1 MSKSNDK
8 KKEKTALL
16 DGLVTDL
23 FNRVEK
29 PIEYHKLSPSEHMDS
44 ITAIHRILSQKD
56 VGLIH
61 STDVWFRAVPSL
73 ILAMHL
79 LFEKVCPALPLE
91 LQPVLQPGSPSKWLG
106 YIKSLPG
113 QHCLSEFNQDASPD
127 DIILPLA
134 FSLETVSLLQG
145 TTALPEYHR
154 MLRTVAKQYCHMRTV
169 LRQLGVIAAPLKTA
183 SREWFC
189 YADSHLIPFVYMFN
203 RSARVCLL
211 VQEGPITSTFGGG
224 SNVMEVTAK
233 RNFKAGEQVYLS
245 YGYRPNTIM
254 LLYSGFIPSSNDRD
268 RFRIPLELSPSDPL
282 YNKKLALLKW
292 LELPPSTHLDLFW
305 TGKPSPELATW
316 LRVATTTDEAQITE
330 DLRAAIAARAKET
343 AELLEAHGKDKATAN
358 GHAEPTSKPA
368 SSADVTL
375 TKAQAA
381 LLSSICQRKLQELQ
395 AGAAAA
401 SPAPAGLGLGGGL
414 DARSA
419 TAKACEKELQLARQL
434 REAEEGALRK
444 AVELCVDPRL
454 LKLLTGDVQIC
465 SSFVNHREC
474 LDILEQMICATGCN
488 PVPGFEG
495 SIGHYF
501 NSAEMLITIMFGRV
515 GHAFN
520 ALNYTVQVSPSSDG
534 TDKCYNGP
542 SRLPEINACCDPLP
556 VTPECPL
563 AKLNVS
569 RQPQTLPF
577 IGRTIA
583 DPSCPTA
590 QSSASA
596 AAAASS
602 VVPPPPSPPKSA
614 ARNVRT
620 SLVSGMGGFSLFALA
635 AAAPIMLLIA
645 SAAADSSSIGSPP
658 PSPPKSAERGTS
670 LVSEMVGFR
679 LFALAAAASFLLV
692 M

>member
-1 MSKSNDK
+1 MIGRSLITTTLCPLTCQVDGVK
-8 KKEKTALL
+8 L
-16 DGLVTDL
+16 DGSLPEGPGVVATRDFNEGELVAS
-23 FNRVEK
+23 F
-29 PIEYHKLSPSEHMDS
+29 PSELMMTQ
-44 ITAIHRILSQKD
+44 ITAVQSVKD

-79 LFEKVCPALPLE
+79 LFEKHRPA
-91 LQPVLQPGSPSKWLG
+91 GSPSKWLG

-189 YADSHLIPFVYMFN
+189 YAD
-203 RSARVCLL
+203 
-211 VQEGPITSTFGGG
+211 TFGGG

-233 RNFKAGEQVYLS
+233 RNFKAGEQVFLS

-343 AELLEAHGKDKATAN
+343 AELLEAHGKDKAAN
-358 GHAEPTSKPA
+358 GHAEPNSKPA
-368 SSADVTL
+368 GSVDVTL
-375 TKAQAA
+375 TKAQAD

-395 AGAAAA
+395 AGATAA

-419 TAKACEKELQLARQL
+419 AAKACEKELQLARQL
-434 REAEEGALRK
+434 REAEEGALSK
-444 AVELCVDPRL
+444 AVELC
-454 LKLLTGDVQIC
+454 G
-465 SSFVNHREC
+465 
-474 LDILEQMICATGCN
+474 
-488 PVPGFEG
+488 
-495 SIGHYF
+495 
-501 NSAEMLITIMFGRV
+501 
-515 GHAFN
+515 
-520 ALNYTVQVSPSSDG
+520 
-534 TDKCYNGP
+534 
-542 SRLPEINACCDPLP
+542 
-556 VTPECPL
+556 
-563 AKLNVS
+563 
-569 RQPQTLPF
+569 
-577 IGRTIA
+577 
-583 DPSCPTA
+583 
-590 QSSASA
+590 
-596 AAAASS
+596 
-602 VVPPPPSPPKSA
+602 
-614 ARNVRT
+614 
-620 SLVSGMGGFSLFALA
+620 LVSA
-635 AAAPIMLLIA
+635 
-645 SAAADSSSIGSPP
+645 
-658 PSPPKSAERGTS
+658 
-670 LVSEMVGFR
+670 
-679 LFALAAAASFLLV
+679 
-692 M
+692 

>member
-1 MSKSNDK
+1 MLRTSLYPLFFSLANETFCSSLPCLLTLQIQKH
-8 KKEKTALL
+8 EKGRFSTEPPADAATRMKYLQEWLEQNNVTVDGVKL
-16 DGLVTDL
+16 DGSLPEGPGVVATRDFNEGELVASFPSDL
-23 FNRVEK
+23 MMTQ
-29 PIEYHKLSPSEHMDS
+29 L
-44 ITAIHRILSQKD
+44 TAVQSVKD

-79 LFEKVCPALPLE
+79 LFEKHRPA
-91 LQPVLQPGSPSKWLG
+91 GSPSKWLG

-189 YADSHLIPFVYMFN
+189 YAEFRWAVSMVMMRQTQVPVTAEALEAAVKKNPSAAAAGVAGTPAEAAATAAATATAEAAEAAAAASTAAAAAGDAAAAAAGDAAAGSADASAAPAADAAGASTAAAAAAGPVRQVMALIPFIDMFN
-203 RSARVCLL
+203 HE
-211 VQEGPITSTFGGG
+211 EGPITSTFGVG
-224 SNVMEVTAK
+224 SNVMEVAAK

-330 DLRAAIAARAKET
+330 DLRGAIAARAKET

-358 GHAEPTSKPA
+358 GHSEPTSKPA

-375 TKAQAA
+375 SKAQAD

-395 AGAAAA
+395 AGATAA

-419 TAKACEKELQLARQL
+419 GAKACEKELQLARQL
-434 REAEEGALRK
+434 REAEEGALSK
-444 AVELCVDPRL
+444 A
-454 LKLLTGDVQIC
+454 
-465 SSFVNHREC
+465 
-474 LDILEQMICATGCN
+474 LEMCG
-488 PVPGFEG
+488 
-495 SIGHYF
+495 
-501 NSAEMLITIMFGRV
+501 
-515 GHAFN
+515 
-520 ALNYTVQVSPSSDG
+520 
-534 TDKCYNGP
+534 
-542 SRLPEINACCDPLP
+542 
-556 VTPECPL
+556 
-563 AKLNVS
+563 
-569 RQPQTLPF
+569 
-577 IGRTIA
+577 
-583 DPSCPTA
+583 
-590 QSSASA
+590 
-596 AAAASS
+596 
-602 VVPPPPSPPKSA
+602 
-614 ARNVRT
+614 
-620 SLVSGMGGFSLFALA
+620 LVSA
-635 AAAPIMLLIA
+635 
-645 SAAADSSSIGSPP
+645 
-658 PSPPKSAERGTS
+658 
-670 LVSEMVGFR
+670 
-679 LFALAAAASFLLV
+679 
-692 M
+692 